1 MNSPEI
7 ADKPA
12 LNPQVI
18 FSPFLW
24 HFVKKAISR
33 IILYEGHNGY

>member
-1 MNSPEI
+1 MKSSEI

-18 FSPFLW
+18 FSPLPW
-24 HFVKKAISR
+24 HFVKKTISR
-33 IILYEGHNGY
+33 IILYEGHNG